1 MLLPFSAASSMVL
14 PVLGTLQDP
23 FVKVQQRLQV
33 LARQKETSLPGQEG
47 AAPGMAQEL
56 ELWKIH
62 T

>member
-1 MLLPFSAASSMVL
+1 MLLPFCAASSMVL

-23 FVKVQQRLQV
+23 FLKVQQRLQV

-56 ELWKIH
+56 ELWKIQ